1 MDNIKQVLL
10 VAGTH
15 GNELSGIYINKLI
28 EQGQY
33 DAKRPSFTTESIIAN
48 PEAVKRNVRFV
59 DQDLNRQFLTPEAA
73 DASLNE
79 VKIAQQLTAQYDQ
92 VPQQLV
98 VDMHN
103 TTSHMGA
110 TLILLESSPFYQQM
124 GAFVKQQ
131 MPEAYI
137 LIEDQKP
144 LNSHPYLCTLGG
156 AGIMLEIGAQSHGV
170 LQHDCLQLMKKML
183 TAVLDFIELHNQKQ
197 LPTLAPYEAFRLLH
211 EVAFPLDAHG
221 NRAAMVHPAICG
233 KDYHALHPGEPMFIG
248 FDDSVIPYQGDS
260 TVYPH
265 FINESAYSSADLAL
279 ALADKVTVQP

>member
-1 MDNIKQVLL
+1 MDNFKQVLL

-15 GNELSGIYINKLI
+15 GNELSGIYVNKLI
-28 EQGQY
+28 EQGLYQ
-33 DAKRPSFTTESIIAN
+33 AQRASFTTQSIIAN
-48 PEAVKRNVRFV
+48 PAAVKRNVRFV

-137 LIEDQKP
+137 LFEDQQP
-144 LNSHPYLCTLGG
+144 LTSHPYLCTLGG

-183 TAVLDFIELHNQKQ
+183 TAVLDFIDLHNQNQ
-197 LPTLAPYEAFRLLH
+197 LPQLPAYEAFRLLQ
-211 EVAFPLDAHG
+211 EVAFPLDEKGH
-221 NRAAMVHPAICG
+221 RAAMVHPAICG
-233 KDYHALHPGEPMFIG
+233 KDYHALNPGDPMFIG
-248 FDDSVIPYQGDS
+248 LDGSEFPYQGDQ

-265 FINESAYSSADLAL
+265 FINESAYSAADLAL
-279 ALADKVTVQP
+279 ALADKITVQP